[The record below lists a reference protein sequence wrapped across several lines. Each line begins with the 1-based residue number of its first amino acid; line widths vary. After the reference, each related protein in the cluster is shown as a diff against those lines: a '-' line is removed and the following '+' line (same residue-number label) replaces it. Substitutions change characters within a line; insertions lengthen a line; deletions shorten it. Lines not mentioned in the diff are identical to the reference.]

1 MFQRANILFWLG
13 SVTLAGAAAPDYAR
27 EIKPLLAAQCVK
39 CHGQTTQKGGLR
51 LDTAAAAVKG
61 GGRGPAIVAGKSR
74 ESLLVAAIEGTHA
87 ELPRM
92 PYKRAPLDS
101 AEIARIKAWIDAGAA
116 SPASEQPSSDVHW
129 SFVAPVRPAVPL
141 VKRSDGVMG
150 NRSVEGSARITPT
163 LQHSSPHPID
173 AFILAKLAEH
183 KLQPSPEADRAT
195 LIRRVSLDLTG
206 LPPTIAEVDAFVN
219 DRAPDA
225 YEKVVERLLASPHY
239 GERWGRWWLDV
250 ARYADSN
257 GYSIDAPRQ
266 IWKYRDWVIA
276 AFNRDLP
283 FDQFTIEQL
292 AGDLLPGATLEQ
304 KIATGFHR
312 NTQINQEGG
321 IDKEQFRIESV
332 IDRVNTTGTAWL
344 GLTIA
349 CAQCH
354 DHKFDPISQ
363 KEYYRLFAFL
373 NNQDEPA
380 LELPDATVDLAVIAA
395 ERDEAQAELERYLE
409 TIGGELA
416 KAEAELTPERIAK
429 FKADV
434 KAALKVEP
442 AKRTLK
448 QRRAVAA
455 ALRYADQDFK
465 ARNDRLTKLE
475 TSKAGVVST
484 MILAERKEPRMT
496 HLFIKGDFTRK
507 GDVMQPGVPAVLP
520 ALKSNAERG
529 TRSAEQDQSLVT
541 SAATRLDLA
550 RWLVSPENPLTARVT
565 MNRVWQ
571 QYFGRG
577 LVETENDFGTMGLA
591 PAHPEL
597 LDWLAVEF
605 MHRGWSLKA
614 MHRLIVT
621 SATYR
626 QSSNTRADAVVKDAN
641 NRLLWRQ
648 NRLRLEAEN
657 VRDVMLAASGLL
669 NPKVGGPSVFPPIA
683 DGAMA
688 FTQVKREWKPSAGA
702 DRYRRGMY
710 TFFYRAAPHP
720 ALTVFD
726 APDSFSSCTRRIR
739 SNTPLQALTLL
750 NDAAFVEFADG
761 LADRVRREGQGS
773 DRERLVFAF
782 RLCLGRAPNR
792 AELDRL
798 AALLAE
804 EKRGGAG
811 EREAWT
817 TVARVLLN
825 LDETI
830 TRE

>member
-1 MFQRANILFWLG
+1 
-13 SVTLAGAAAPDYAR
+13 
-27 EIKPLLAAQCVK
+27 
-39 CHGQTTQKGGLR
+39 
-51 LDTAAAAVKG
+51 
-61 GGRGPAIVAGKSR
+61 
-74 ESLLVAAIEGTHA
+74 
-87 ELPRM
+87 
-92 PYKRAPLDS
+92 
-101 AEIARIKAWIDAGAA
+101 
-116 SPASEQPSSDVHW
+116 VHW
-129 SFVAPVRPAVPL
+129 SFVAPVRPVVPELQSSKFKVQGSTVPL
-141 VKRSDGVMG
+141 R
-150 NRSVEGSARITPT
+150 NE
-163 LQHSSPHPID
+163 ID
-173 AFILAKLAEH
+173 HFILAKLAEH
-183 KLQPSPEADRAT
+183 GLKPSPAADRAT
-195 LIRRVSLDLTG
+195 LLRRVSLDLTG
-206 LPPTIAEVDAFVN
+206 LPPTIAEVDAFLN

-225 YEKVVERLLASPHY
+225 YEKVVTRLLASPHY

-266 IWKYRDWVIA
+266 IWKYRDWVID

-283 FDQFTIEQL
+283 FDQFTVEQL
-292 AGDLLPGATLEQ
+292 AGDLLPNSTVEQ
-304 KIATGFHR
+304 RIATGFHR

-344 GLTIA
+344 GLTVA

-363 KEYYRLFAFL
+363 REYYALFAFL
-373 NNQDEPA
+373 NSQDEPT
-380 LELPDATVDLAVIAA
+380 LELPDASVDLAAIAA
-395 ERDEAQAELERYLE
+395 EREEATAELGRYLE
-409 TIGGELA
+409 TIGGDLA
-416 KAEAELTPERIAK
+416 KLEADLTPERIAK

-434 KAALKVEP
+434 KAALKVDP
-442 AKRTLK
+442 TKRTLK
-448 QRRAVAA
+448 QRRVVAA
-455 ALRYADQDFK
+455 ALRYNDQDFK
-465 ARNDRLTKLE
+465 ARNDRLSKLE
-475 TSKAGVVST
+475 TSRAGVVTT
-484 MILAERKEPRMT
+484 MVLAELKQPRTT

-507 GDVMQPGVPAVLP
+507 GDLMDPGVPAVLP
-520 ALKSNAERG
+520 ALASSVAADVSRF
-529 TRSAEQDQSLVT
+529 TSSSAAQNNQARLT
-541 SAATRLDLA
+541 SAASVPNRLDLA

-571 QYFGRG
+571 SYFGRG
-577 LVETENDFGTMGLA
+577 IVETENDFGTMGLA
-591 PAHPEL
+591 PSHPEL
-597 LDWLAVEF
+597 LDWLATEF
-605 MHRGWSLKA
+605 LRQGWSLKA

-626 QSSNTRADAVVKDAN
+626 QSSKSRADAVAKDAN

-669 NPKVGGPSVFPPIA
+669 NPKIGGPSVFPPIA

-688 FTQVKREWKPSAGA
+688 FTQVKREWKPSVGA

-750 NDAAFVEFADG
+750 NDAAFVEFAGG
-761 LADRVRREGQGS
+761 LADRVLREGQGS
-773 DRERLVFAF
+773 DAEKLVFAF
-782 RLCLGRAPNR
+782 RLCLGRTPNKTEH
-792 AELDRL
+792 ARL
-798 AALLAE
+798 AALLAD
-804 EKRGGAG
+804 EKSGGAG
-811 EREAWT
+811 EREAWMIVT
-817 TVARVLLN
+817 RVLLN